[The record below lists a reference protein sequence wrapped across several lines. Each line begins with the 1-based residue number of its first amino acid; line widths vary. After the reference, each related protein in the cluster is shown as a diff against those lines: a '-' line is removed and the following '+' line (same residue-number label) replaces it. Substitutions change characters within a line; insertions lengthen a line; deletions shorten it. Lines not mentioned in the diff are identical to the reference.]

1 MALVEAAAGEACA
14 SCSSR
19 GSCSLV
25 AGERKRR
32 LWMRNSAPA
41 RPGDSV
47 EFSIPPR
54 AVVRTSLLLYALPVA
69 LLVAGIA
76 AGVAAAPRLGV
87 DGDTAAAIFG
97 AAAFALSYGIIKL
110 CSVFMAGRESSRPVM
125 IRVSGKDT
133 DEE

>member
-1 MALVEAAAGEACA
+1 MALVEASAGQACA

-32 LWMRNSAPA
+32 LWMMNGAGA

-47 EFSIPPR
+47 EFSISPR
-54 AVVRTSLLLYALPVA
+54 AVVGMSLLLYALPVV

-76 AGVAAAPRLGV
+76 AGVAAAPRLGM
-87 DGDTAAAIFG
+87 DADTAAAISGAVAFG
-97 AAAFALSYGIIKL
+97 ISYGIIKL
-110 CSVFMAGRESSRPVM
+110 SSAFMAGGKSSRPVM

-133 DEE
+133 DE

>member
-19 GSCSLV
+19 GACSLV

-32 LWMRNSAPA
+32 LWMINGAGA

-54 AVVRTSLLLYALPVA
+54 AVVGMSLVLYALPVV

-76 AGVAAAPRLGV
+76 AGVTAAPRLGM
-87 DGDTAAAIFG
+87 DGDAAAALFG
-97 AAAFALSYGIIKL
+97 AAAFALSYGIIRL
-110 CSVFMAGRESSRPVM
+110 CSAFAFGEKSSRPFM

-133 DEE
+133 DG

>member
-1 MALVEAAAGEACA
+1 MALVEASAGQACA

-32 LWMRNSAPA
+32 LWMMNGAGA

-47 EFSIPPR
+47 EFSISPR
-54 AVVRTSLLLYALPVA
+54 AVVGMSLLLYALPAVSA
-69 LLVAGIA
+69 SIPRRGAFGI
-76 AGVAAAPRLGV
+76 
-87 DGDTAAAIFG
+87 
-97 AAAFALSYGIIKL
+97 SYAIIKL
-110 CSVFMAGRESSRPVM
+110 SSACMAGRKSSRPVM

-133 DEE
+133 EE